1 METNTLLNSIL
12 TASSILVAVG
22 FPFIIFI
29 VTDYKNKKEKL
40 FEEIKTYYPKLNS
53 FRKLIYHVFNTGVI
67 KDFDREL
74 LRAKTNIEKEN
85 IEKNEAFPFF
95 KALKYFNKKYGDDL
109 TNDYNINRYFKFE
122 EVKIYQQYSNRIWHD
137 IDCRTDI
144 KKELNNNRFENLE
157 PNEKDKINETIA
169 EIDTKYLKSKLTI
182 GVIAAIAGDFE
193 VDTANDLAKKTWI
206 YEKPI
211 PKTVKQLFIVLTV
224 SVIFGVIFPLTLLI
238 FPILQHCF
246 LLFGMV
252 ALTILC
258 FISVVLIT
266 WKYIWTKID

>member
-53 FRKLIYHVFNTGVI
+53 FRKLIYHVFNSGII
-67 KDFDREL
+67 KDLDREL
-74 LRAKTNIEKEN
+74 LRAKTDKERGEV
-85 IEKNEAFPFF
+85 EKNEAFPFF
-95 KALKYFNKKYGDDL
+95 RALKYINRKYSEDL

-122 EVKIYQQYSNRIWHD
+122 EVEKYQQYSNRIWHD

-157 PNEKDKINETIA
+157 PNKRDKINEAIA

-182 GVIAAIAGDFE
+182 GVISTIARDFE
-193 VDTANDLAKKTWI
+193 VDTANELAEKTWN

-211 PKTVKQLFIVLTV
+211 PKAVKQIFFILTV
-224 SVIFGVIFPLTLLI
+224 SVIFGVIFPLILLL

-246 LLFGMV
+246 LLIIMV
-252 ALTILC
+252 VLTILC
-258 FISVVLIT
+258 FISVVLT
-266 WKYIWTKID
+266 ARKYIWTKMY